1 MLNGNVIG
9 LFISIK
15 NQKNRENKEL
25 IRLDEN
31 GVLED
36 KFYAK
41 DIDRSVL
48 ITSTDSYDLAKD
60 KAMEIPYGYLGEN
73 ILININPYS
82 LQRGDKLYVGEVLL
96 EITSNCTIC
105 NTLAKVHSSLPSLL
119 ANDRGIFAKTIKG
132 GNIRKGDVAKIL
144 KY

>member
-9 LFISIK
+9 LFISVK
-15 NQKNRENKEL
+15 GQENRQNKEL
-25 IRLDEN
+25 ISLDKN

-41 DIDRSVL
+41 SIDRSVL
-48 ITSTDSYDLAKD
+48 ITSTDSYKIAKN
-60 KAMEIPYGYLGEN
+60 KNIEIPYGYLGEN
-73 ILININPYS
+73 ILIDINPYS
-82 LQRGDKLYVGEVLL
+82 LNKGEKISIGEVLL
-96 EITSNCTIC
+96 EITNNCTIC
-105 NTLAKVHSSLPSLL
+105 NTLAKVDITLPNLL